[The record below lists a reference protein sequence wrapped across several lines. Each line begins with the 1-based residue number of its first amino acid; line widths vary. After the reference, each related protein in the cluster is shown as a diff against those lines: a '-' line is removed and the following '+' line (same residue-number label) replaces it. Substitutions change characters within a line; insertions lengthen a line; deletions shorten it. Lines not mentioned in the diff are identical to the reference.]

1 MITKEVYQYKRGC
14 LITIGGSTHRKTG
27 TGKSWTALKMAE
39 YVDKDYQHNADK
51 VVYFVKDFLKIL
63 DQVEETK
70 RFGQMIVIDE
80 AGSLLASDK
89 WQSIVNKAVSYTAQ
103 TFRYLRAG
111 MVLVMPQRRL
121 IDKNVRT
128 MADYHITMR
137 TSFTKDGLQYLAT
150 PYAMKYE
157 EFNDETYRRS
167 LYGMLMNRGRK
178 IVKLKDVPT
187 SPIFSQALIDD
198 YEKKSIQFKKQLRG
212 LLADDIASY
221 EKQIKRSM
229 PYTDLTT
236 ISDTL
241 SKDEDFISSIVRN
254 RKVDKDLLETNLDMS
269 FPDYNFSSKDVN
281 LIKKLVE
288 KSLGG
293 V

>member
-1 MITKEVYQYKRGC
+1 M
-14 LITIGGSTHRKTG
+14 
-27 TGKSWTALKMAE
+27 LK
-39 YVDKDYQHNADK
+39 
-51 VVYFVKDFLKIL
+51 
-63 DQVEETK
+63 
-70 RFGQMIVIDE
+70 
-80 AGSLLASDK
+80 
-89 WQSIVNKAVSYTAQ
+89 
-103 TFRYLRAG
+103 
-111 MVLVMPQRRL
+111 
-121 IDKNVRT
+121 
-128 MADYHITMR
+128 
-137 TSFTKDGLQYLAT
+137 
-150 PYAMKYE
+150 
-157 EFNDETYRRS
+157 
-167 LYGMLMNRGRK
+167 NRGRK